1 MLKNK
6 ITLFSILAAVVGI
19 SVAVFFVAFKG
30 EAQTQKNS
38 NKLEAKVLR
47 KDNSAD
53 TQLNKK
59 ELDDAATPIVDYD
72 MSDAASATTERI
84 AKNGRY
90 DRGNLVKADIGTK
103 AVEVLVDAHHDW
115 DDLPFG
121 YSDLV
126 VEGKVTDSAAFL
138 SNDKT
143 TVYSEF
149 TISVTDV
156 IKTSDGIA
164 VKKNDSIITE
174 RRGGRVRYPS
184 GKVVR
189 YTLVGQGSPM
199 VGKKYLF
206 FLEDAQQSNYKIL
219 TAYELQGNK
228 VFALDGSHLFR
239 QGRSGMLPFDKHNN
253 QDYEKFK
260 EDVEKVKNN
269 PKNRQNRRGGA

>member
-6 ITLFSILAAVVGI
+6 ITLFSVLM
-19 SVAVFFVAFKG
+19 VAVAISAAIFFVAFKG
-30 EAQTQKNS
+30 EAQSQQN
-38 NKLEAKVLR
+38 NKKMAVKVLR
-47 KDNSAD
+47 DGNSTD
-53 TQLNKK
+53 TQLSKK
-59 ELDDAATPIVDYD
+59 EIDDAATPIVDYEE
-72 MSDAASATTERI
+72 SSANPLTENRI

-90 DRGNLVKADIGTK
+90 DGGNLVKADIGTK
-103 AVEVLVDAHHDW
+103 AVEVFIHAHYDW

-149 TISVTDV
+149 TIRVTDI
-156 IKTSDGIA
+156 IKNSDGIT
-164 VKKNDSIITE
+164 VNKNDSIITE

-184 GKVVR
+184 GKVIR

-206 FLEDAQQSNYKIL
+206 FLENAQKDNYRIL

-228 VFALDGSHLFR
+228 VFALDGSHLTR
-239 QGRSGMLPFDKHNN
+239 RERDGTLPFDKHNDR
-253 QDYEKFK
+253 DYKEFK
-260 EDVEKVKNN
+260 KDVEKAKNN
-269 PKNRQNRRGGA
+269 PQNSQNRRVGS

>member
-6 ITLFSILAAVVGI
+6 IRLVSVFAVIAGI
-19 SVAVFFVAFKG
+19 SVVAFLMVFKG
-30 EAQTQKNS
+30 EAQSQKNPD
-38 NKLEAKVLR
+38 KLEAKVL
-47 KDNSAD
+47 KKENSAD

-72 MSDAASATTERI
+72 APNTDSVTASRF

-90 DRGNLVKADIGTK
+90 DGGNLVPADIGSR
-103 AVEVLVDAHHDW
+103 AVEVFIHAHYDW

-149 TISVTDV
+149 TIHVTDV
-156 IKTSDGIA
+156 VKTSDGNT
-164 VKKNDSIITE
+164 VNKNDSIVTE
-174 RRGGRVRYPS
+174 RRGGRVKYSS
-184 GKVVR
+184 GKVIR

-206 FLEDAQQSNYKIL
+206 FLEDAQQGNYNIL

-228 VFALDGSHLFR
+228 VFALDGSHLTR
-239 QGRSGMLPFDKHNN
+239 RERSGVLPFDKHND
-253 QDYEKFK
+253 QDYKEFK
-260 EDVEKVKNN
+260 ENVEKAKNN
-269 PKNRQNRRGGA
+269 PKSRQNRRGGA

>member
-6 ITLFSILAAVVGI
+6 ITLSSVLIVAIGI
-19 SVAVFFVAFKG
+19 SAAAFFAVFKG
-30 EAQTQKNS
+30 EAQTQQND
-38 NKLEAKVLR
+38 NKLEAKILR
-47 KDNSAD
+47 AGNSIDAE
-53 TQLNKK
+53 LSKK

-72 MSDAASATTERI
+72 ASTANSETANRI

-90 DRGNLVKADIGTK
+90 DGGNLVKADVGTR
-103 AVEVLVDAHHDW
+103 AVEVFIHAHYDW

-121 YSDLV
+121 YSNLV

-149 TISVTDV
+149 TIRVTDV

-164 VKKNDSIITE
+164 VNKNDSIITE
-174 RRGGRVRYPS
+174 RRGGRVKYSS
-184 GKVVR
+184 GKVIR

-206 FLEDAQQSNYKIL
+206 FLEDAQQGNYNIL

-228 VFALDGSHLFR
+228 VFALDGSHLTR
-239 QGRSGMLPFDKHNN
+239 RERDGLLPFDKHNN
-253 QDYEKFK
+253 RDYKEFK
-260 EDVEKVKNN
+260 KDVEKAKSN
-269 PKNRQNRRGGA
+269 PKSLQDRRSGA